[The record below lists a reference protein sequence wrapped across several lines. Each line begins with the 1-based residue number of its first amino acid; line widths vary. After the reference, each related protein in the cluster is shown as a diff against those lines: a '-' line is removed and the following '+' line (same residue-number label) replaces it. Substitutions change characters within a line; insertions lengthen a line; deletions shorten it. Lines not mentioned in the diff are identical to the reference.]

1 MEPGGQPG
9 GTARALFCVLRPG
22 RDRGLA
28 AQHLGV
34 GRKGWILVDS
44 GFTVPLLL
52 SLSLLLLLLLLLL
65 AQPPGSILSSVNRS
79 PGN

>member
-34 GRKGWILVDS
+34 GRRGWILVDS
-44 GFTVPLLL
+44 GFTVPLYIVIVITITI
-52 SLSLLLLLLLLLL
+52 
-65 AQPPGSILSSVNRS
+65 AAVVTGTTARKYFVFC
-79 PGN
+79 